1 MPVDPLLNC
10 SAEICCGPRPPVA
23 GATTSY
29 NQPAHDARM
38 KVLAKLGIT
47 GELAQKASREMVS
60 QGLVF
65 LTAQLATAIRE
76 IAFPVEEQQ

>member
-1 MPVDPLLNC
+1 MPVDPRLNC
-10 SAEICCGPRPPVA
+10 AAEICCSPPPPVA

-29 NQPAHDARM
+29 NKPAHEARCQIL
-38 KVLAKLGIT
+38 VGLGIPAD
-47 GELAQKASREMVS
+47 LAAKVSREMVS

-76 IAFPVEEQQ
+76 IAFPEGG